1 MDAPTNC
8 ADNDQQTRNGP
19 ARFHCSQGIL
29 RTQSQSGKK
38 LRQTTEVT
46 CQAFDFTSHDFACC

>member
-1 MDAPTNC
+1 MDTPTGC
-8 ADNDQQTRNGP
+8 ADNDQQTRKGR
-19 ARFHCSQGIL
+19 ARFHRSGGIL

-38 LRQTTEVT
+38 LWQTTEVT